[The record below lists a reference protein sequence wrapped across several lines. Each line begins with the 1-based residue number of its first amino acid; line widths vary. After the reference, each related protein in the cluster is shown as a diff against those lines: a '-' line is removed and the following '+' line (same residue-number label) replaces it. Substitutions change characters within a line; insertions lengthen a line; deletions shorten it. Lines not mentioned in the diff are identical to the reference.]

1 LFLQAISLTA
11 DIYIKV
17 YNFLLKK
24 VLGNTELLS
33 EAMVEPIKK
42 RMAGFKLV
50 IGSELLR
57 RVTSA
62 EMGFVSL
69 YC

>member
-1 LFLQAISLTA
+1 
-11 DIYIKV
+11 V
-17 YNFLLKK
+17 HNFLLKK

-57 RVTSA
+57 RVASA